1 MSSVRKG
8 RNIDAALSKKGFQ
21 RETDG
26 DHIRYVLTGTDV
38 KTKISHGAMGDTIG
52 ANLISRMARQLHLTK
67 KTISCLD
74 RLSIGRSRLSSD
86 TSGYWFHLIVARWRK

>member
-8 RNIDAALSKKGFQ
+8 RNIDSALCKKGFQ

-26 DHIRYVLTGTDV
+26 DHIRYVLSGTDV
-38 KTKISHGAMGDTIG
+38 KTKVSHGAMGDTIG

-67 KTISCLD
+67 KQFLALIDCPLNEDGYRAILEELGMIS
-74 RLSIGRSRLSSD
+74 
-86 TSGYWFHLIVARWRK
+86 